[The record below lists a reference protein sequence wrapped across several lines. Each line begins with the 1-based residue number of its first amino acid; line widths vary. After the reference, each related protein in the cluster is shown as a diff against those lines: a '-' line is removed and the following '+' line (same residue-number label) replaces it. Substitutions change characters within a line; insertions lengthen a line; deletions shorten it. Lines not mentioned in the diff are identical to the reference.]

1 MTIKICSISLIDNLL
16 KKKDFNM
23 MIKMTGKIYI
33 VGIGP
38 GSSEY
43 LTKLAID
50 TVKNSDYTVG
60 STRAIELFDDVQN
73 KIAFNVKELL
83 DKLNEGVELACEGN
97 TVSILSTGDPGF
109 SGVLNTVLRISDEKG
124 FDKSNIEV
132 IPGISSLQLAAA
144 RNHIQWDNANVM
156 TFHGRENIEEILP
169 VINNGKTTIALPS
182 RKVKDMAQ
190 FLLDNGVDENRKV
203 VVCERLS
210 YDDEKIVESTLKDI
224 AESEFTYM
232 CIMVIY

>member
-1 MTIKICSISLIDNLL
+1 MEN
-16 KKKDFNM
+16 
-23 MIKMTGKIYI
+23 KIYI
-33 VGIGP
+33 IGIGP

-43 LTKLAID
+43 LTKKAVD
-50 TVKNSDYTVG
+50 TVKTSDYTVG
-60 STRAIELFDDVQN
+60 STRAIDLFDDVNN
-73 KIAFNVKELL
+73 KIAFNVKDLL
-83 DKLNEGVELACEGN
+83 DKLEKGVDLAIEGN

-109 SGVLNTVLRISDEKG
+109 SGVLNTVLRIANEKN
-124 FDKSNIEV
+124 FPEEKIEV

-156 TFHGRENIEEILP
+156 TFHGRENIEDILK

-182 RKVKDMAQ
+182 KKVRDMAQ
-190 FLLDNGVDENRKV
+190 FLLDNGVDEHREV

-210 YDDEKIVESTLKDI
+210 YADEKIVRSTLKDI
-224 AESEFTYM
+224 ANSEFTYM

>member
-1 MTIKICSISLIDNLL
+1 MEN
-16 KKKDFNM
+16 
-23 MIKMTGKIYI
+23 KIYI
-33 VGIGP
+33 IGIGP

-43 LTKLAID
+43 LTKKAVD
-50 TVKNSDYTVG
+50 TVKTSDYTVG
-60 STRAIELFDDVQN
+60 STRAIDLFDDVNN
-73 KIAFNVKELL
+73 KIAFNVKDLL
-83 DKLNEGVELACEGN
+83 DKLEKGVDLAIEGN

-109 SGVLNTVLRISDEKG
+109 SGVLNTVLRIANEKN
-124 FDKSNIEV
+124 FPEEKIEV

-156 TFHGRENIEEILP
+156 TFHGRENIEDILK

-182 RKVKDMAQ
+182 KKVRDMAQ
-190 FLLDNGVDENRKV
+190 FLLDNCVDGHREV

-210 YDDEKIVESTLKDI
+210 YDDEKIVRSTLKDI
-224 AESEFTYM
+224 ANSEFTYM

>member
-1 MTIKICSISLIDNLL
+1 MEN
-16 KKKDFNM
+16 
-23 MIKMTGKIYI
+23 KIYI
-33 VGIGP
+33 IGIGP

-43 LTKLAID
+43 LTKKAVD
-50 TVKNSDYTVG
+50 TVKTSDYTVG
-60 STRAIELFDDVQN
+60 STRAIDLFDDVNN
-73 KIAFNVKELL
+73 KIAFNVKDLL
-83 DKLNEGVELACEGN
+83 DKLEKGVDLAIEGN

-109 SGVLNTVLRISDEKG
+109 SGVLNTVLRIANEKN
-124 FDKSNIEV
+124 FPEEKIEV

-156 TFHGRENIEEILP
+156 TFHGRENIEDILK

-182 RKVKDMAQ
+182 KKFRDMAQ
-190 FLLDNGVDENRKV
+190 FLLDNGVDEHREV

-210 YDDEKIVESTLKDI
+210 YDDEKIVRSTLKDI
-224 AESEFTYM
+224 ANSEFTYM

>member
-1 MTIKICSISLIDNLL
+1 
-16 KKKDFNM
+16 M

-38 GSSEY
+38 GASEY
-43 LTKLAID
+43 LTKKAID
-50 TVKNSDYTVG
+50 TVEASDYTVG
-60 STRAIELFDDVQN
+60 STRAIELFDGVSG
-73 KIAFNVKELL
+73 KIAFNVKDLL
-83 DKLNEGVELACEGN
+83 DKLEEGVQLACDGN

-109 SGVLNTVLRISDEKG
+109 SGVLNTVLRLSDEKN
-124 FDKSNIEV
+124 FPKENIEV

-144 RNHIQWDNANVM
+144 KCHIQWDNANVM
-156 TFHGRENIEEILP
+156 TFHGRENIEDILP
-169 VINNGKTTIALPS
+169 IINNGKVTIALPS

-190 FLLDNGVDENRKV
+190 FLLDNGVDANRKV

-210 YDDEKIVESTLKDI
+210 YPDEKIVESDLKEI
-224 AESEFTYM
+224 AQSEFTYM

>member
-1 MTIKICSISLIDNLL
+1 MEN
-16 KKKDFNM
+16 
-23 MIKMTGKIYI
+23 KIYI
-33 VGIGP
+33 IGIGP

-43 LTKLAID
+43 LTKKAVD
-50 TVKNSDYTVG
+50 TVKTSDYTVG
-60 STRAIELFDDVQN
+60 STRAIDLFDDVNN
-73 KIAFNVKELL
+73 KIAFNVKDLL
-83 DKLNEGVELACEGN
+83 DKLEKGVDLAIEGN

-109 SGVLNTVLRISDEKG
+109 SGVLNTVLRIANEKN
-124 FDKSNIEV
+124 FPEEKIEV

-156 TFHGRENIEEILP
+156 TFHGRENIEDILK

-182 RKVKDMAQ
+182 KKVRDMAQ
-190 FLLDNGVDENRKV
+190 FLLDNSVDEHREV

-210 YDDEKIVESTLKDI
+210 YDDEKIVQSTLKDI
-224 AESEFTYM
+224 ANSEFTYM

>member
-1 MTIKICSISLIDNLL
+1 
-16 KKKDFNM
+16 

-33 VGIGP
+33 IGIGP
-38 GSSEY
+38 GASEY
-43 LTKLAID
+43 LTKKAID
-50 TVKNSDYTVG
+50 TVKISDYTVG

-83 DKLNEGVELACEGN
+83 DKLEEGVKLAVDGN
-97 TVSILSTGDPGF
+97 IVSILSTGDPGF
-109 SGVLNTVLRISDEKG
+109 SGVLNTVLRLSDENNFSKE
-124 FDKSNIEV
+124 NIEV

-144 RNHIQWDNANVM
+144 KCHIQWDNANVM

-190 FLLDNGVDENRKV
+190 FLLDNGIEAERKV
-203 VVCERLS
+203 TVCERLS
-210 YDDEKIVESTLKDI
+210 YPDEKIVTTTLADI

-232 CIMVIY
+232 CIIIIYP

>member
-1 MTIKICSISLIDNLL
+1 MEN
-16 KKKDFNM
+16 
-23 MIKMTGKIYI
+23 KIYI
-33 VGIGP
+33 IGIGP

-43 LTKLAID
+43 LTKKAVD
-50 TVKNSDYTVG
+50 TVKTSDYTVG
-60 STRAIELFDDVQN
+60 STRAIDLFDDVNN
-73 KIAFNVKELL
+73 KIAFNVKDLL
-83 DKLNEGVELACEGN
+83 DKLEKGVDLAIEGN

-109 SGVLNTVLRISDEKG
+109 SGVLNTVLRIAREKN
-124 FDKSNIEV
+124 FPEEKIEV

-156 TFHGRENIEEILP
+156 TFHGRENIEDILK

-182 RKVKDMAQ
+182 KKVRDMAQ
-190 FLLDNGVDENRKV
+190 FLLDNGVDEHREV

-210 YDDEKIVESTLKDI
+210 YDDEKIVQSTLKDI
-224 AESEFTYM
+224 ANSEFTYM

>member
-1 MTIKICSISLIDNLL
+1 MEN
-16 KKKDFNM
+16 
-23 MIKMTGKIYI
+23 KIYI
-33 VGIGP
+33 IGIGP

-43 LTKLAID
+43 LTKKAVD
-50 TVKNSDYTVG
+50 TVKTSDYTVG
-60 STRAIELFDDVQN
+60 STRAIDLFDDVNN
-73 KIAFNVKELL
+73 KIAFNVKDLL
-83 DKLNEGVELACEGN
+83 DKLEKGVDLAIEGN

-109 SGVLNTVLRISDEKG
+109 SGVLNTVLRIANEKN
-124 FDKSNIEV
+124 FPEEKIEV

-156 TFHGRENIEEILP
+156 TFHGRENIEDILK

-182 RKVKDMAQ
+182 KKVRDMAQ
-190 FLLDNGVDENRKV
+190 FLLDNGVDERREV

-210 YDDEKIVESTLKDI
+210 YDDEKIVRSTLKDI
-224 AESEFTYM
+224 ANSEFTYM

>member
-1 MTIKICSISLIDNLL
+1 MKN
-16 KKKDFNM
+16 
-23 MIKMTGKIYI
+23 KIYI
-33 VGIGP
+33 IGIGP

-43 LTKLAID
+43 LTKKAVD
-50 TVKNSDYTVG
+50 TVKTSDYTVG
-60 STRAIELFDDVQN
+60 STRAIDLFDDVNN
-73 KIAFNVKELL
+73 KIAFNVKDLL
-83 DKLNEGVELACEGN
+83 DKLEKGVDLAIEGN

-109 SGVLNTVLRISDEKG
+109 SGVLNTVLRIANEKN
-124 FDKSNIEV
+124 FPEEKIEV

-156 TFHGRENIEEILP
+156 TFHGRENIEDILK

-182 RKVKDMAQ
+182 KKVRDMAQ
-190 FLLDNGVDENRKV
+190 FLLDNGVDEHREV

-210 YDDEKIVESTLKDI
+210 YDDEKIVRSTLKDI
-224 AESEFTYM
+224 ANSEFTYM

>member
-1 MTIKICSISLIDNLL
+1 MEN
-16 KKKDFNM
+16 
-23 MIKMTGKIYI
+23 KIYI
-33 VGIGP
+33 IGIGP

-43 LTKLAID
+43 LTKKAVD
-50 TVKNSDYTVG
+50 TVKTSDYTVG
-60 STRAIELFDDVQN
+60 STRAIDLFDDVNN
-73 KIAFNVKELL
+73 KIAFNVKDLL
-83 DKLNEGVELACEGN
+83 DKLEKGVDLAIEGN

-109 SGVLNTVLRISDEKG
+109 SGVLNTVLRIANEKN
-124 FDKSNIEV
+124 FPEEKIEV

-156 TFHGRENIEEILP
+156 TFHGRENIEDILK

-182 RKVKDMAQ
+182 KKVRDMAQ
-190 FLLDNGVDENRKV
+190 FLLDNGVDEHREV

-210 YDDEKIVESTLKDI
+210 YDDEKIVRSTLKDI
-224 AESEFTYM
+224 TNSEFTYM

>member
-1 MTIKICSISLIDNLL
+1 
-16 KKKDFNM
+16 
-23 MIKMTGKIYI
+23 MIEMSGKIYI
-33 VGIGP
+33 IGIGP

-43 LTKLAID
+43 LTKKALD
-50 TVKNSDYTVG
+50 TVKMSDYTVG
-60 STRAIELFDDVQN
+60 STRAIDLFDDVQN

-83 DKLNEGVELACEGN
+83 DTLEHGVQLAVDGN

-124 FDKSNIEV
+124 FSKDNIEV

-144 RNHIQWDNANVM
+144 RCHIQWDNANVM
-156 TFHGRENIEEILP
+156 TFHGRENIEDILP

-190 FLLDNGVDENRKV
+190 FLLDNGVEAKRKV
-203 VVCERLS
+203 TVYERLS
-210 YDDEKIVESTLKDI
+210 YPDEKIVSTTLDCI
-224 AESEFTYM
+224 ADSEFTYM
-232 CIMVIY
+232 CIIVIYP

>member
-1 MTIKICSISLIDNLL
+1 MEN
-16 KKKDFNM
+16 
-23 MIKMTGKIYI
+23 KIYI
-33 VGIGP
+33 IGIGP

-43 LTKLAID
+43 LTKKAVD
-50 TVKNSDYTVG
+50 TVKTSDYTVG
-60 STRAIELFDDVQN
+60 STRAIDLFDDVNN
-73 KIAFNVKELL
+73 KIAFNVKDLL
-83 DKLNEGVELACEGN
+83 DKLEKGVDLAIEGN

-109 SGVLNTVLRISDEKG
+109 SGVINTVLRIANEKN
-124 FDKSNIEV
+124 FPEEKIEV

-156 TFHGRENIEEILP
+156 TFHGRENIEDILK

-182 RKVKDMAQ
+182 KKVRDMAQ
-190 FLLDNGVDENRKV
+190 FLLDNGVDEHREV

-210 YDDEKIVESTLKDI
+210 YDDEKIVRSTLKDI
-224 AESEFTYM
+224 ANSEFTYM

>member
-1 MTIKICSISLIDNLL
+1 MEN
-16 KKKDFNM
+16 
-23 MIKMTGKIYI
+23 KIYI
-33 VGIGP
+33 IGIGP

-43 LTKLAID
+43 LTKKAVD
-50 TVKNSDYTVG
+50 TVKTSDYTVG
-60 STRAIELFDDVQN
+60 STRAIDLFDDVNN
-73 KIAFNVKELL
+73 KIAFNVKDLL
-83 DKLNEGVELACEGN
+83 DKLEKGVDLAIEGN

-109 SGVLNTVLRISDEKG
+109 SGVLNTVLRIANEKN
-124 FDKSNIEV
+124 FPEEKIEV

-156 TFHGRENIEEILP
+156 TFHGRENIEDILK

-182 RKVKDMAQ
+182 KKVRDMAQ
-190 FLLDNGVDENRKV
+190 FLLDNGVDEHHEV

-210 YDDEKIVESTLKDI
+210 YDDEKIVRSTLKDI
-224 AESEFTYM
+224 ANSEFTYM

>member
-1 MTIKICSISLIDNLL
+1 MEN
-16 KKKDFNM
+16 
-23 MIKMTGKIYI
+23 KIYI
-33 VGIGP
+33 IGIGP

-43 LTKLAID
+43 LTKKAAD
-50 TVKNSDYTVG
+50 TVKTSDYTVG
-60 STRAIELFDDVQN
+60 STRAIDLFDDVNN
-73 KIAFNVKELL
+73 KIAFNVKDLL
-83 DKLNEGVELACEGN
+83 DKLEKGVDLAIEGN

-109 SGVLNTVLRISDEKG
+109 SGVLNTVLRIANEKN
-124 FDKSNIEV
+124 FPEEKIEV

-156 TFHGRENIEEILP
+156 TFHGRENIEDILK

-182 RKVKDMAQ
+182 KKVRDMAQ
-190 FLLDNGVDENRKV
+190 FLLDNGVDEHREV

-210 YDDEKIVESTLKDI
+210 YDDEKIVRSTLKDI
-224 AESEFTYM
+224 ANSEFTYM

>member
-1 MTIKICSISLIDNLL
+1 MEN
-16 KKKDFNM
+16 
-23 MIKMTGKIYI
+23 KIYI
-33 VGIGP
+33 IGIGP

-43 LTKLAID
+43 LTKKAVD
-50 TVKNSDYTVG
+50 TVKTSDYTVG
-60 STRAIELFDDVQN
+60 STRAIDLFYDLNN
-73 KIAFNVKELL
+73 KIAFNVKDLL
-83 DKLNEGVELACEGN
+83 DKLEKGVDLAIEGN

-109 SGVLNTVLRISDEKG
+109 SGVLNTVLRIANEKN
-124 FDKSNIEV
+124 FPEEKIEV

-156 TFHGRENIEEILP
+156 TFHGRENIEDILK

-182 RKVKDMAQ
+182 KKVRDMAQ
-190 FLLDNGVDENRKV
+190 FLLDNGVDEHREV

-210 YDDEKIVESTLKDI
+210 YDDEKIVRSTLKDI
-224 AESEFTYM
+224 ANSEFTYM